1 MEETILAPR
10 DDSITQNDH
19 VSTPQQHEASDLA
32 KDAKTEEKSTA
43 SSDDLAPLMRG
54 ISSALDYIEHLL
66 TFANTAGESQDSLMR
81 EIDVRSNNLRTGLN
95 QTKREIDES
104 TATAS
109 TVQDA
114 TRTTVSSK
122 TDAIRSDLEKI
133 SQDLETKAE
142 GATKVLSA
150 IEDIGKGIK
159 LLALNATIEAARA
172 GEHGRGFAVVAKEVG
187 NLAQSTMQ
195 RTNEAVDLIDLSDV
209 TRSLRESMANIGS
222 DLDSL
227 GSEIEE
233 ALGGLKDRFAAM
245 SGRLDHISGHNQVVF
260 ELLDASKESSARTRS
275 KVSWATG
282 EIGNLS
288 ACTTDDAAISAKLS
302 QFLRSNHIHDD
313 PAYDRLADIKSRGKI
328 RIAID
333 PALVG
338 ASFRPQKNGPL
349 HGIDIDYAHAF
360 AKSIGVACEFVEHP
374 WDLLTEL
381 LFAGKKAGQPPA
393 DIVWCA
399 LPPSDFY
406 KGVAFSDTY
415 TYLNFSLIRRP
426 ENTSINT
433 IADLEGKVLGT
444 VNDPAALAVLE
455 DVGLRWA
462 DNENKPGGI
471 AKLSNMIAYGDI
483 SRVHDAVATGAID
496 AFAGDHP
503 VFHWASSNPQ
513 SPWHGRLEVLPKP
526 ILPHP
531 FFYVAAVAADPASY
545 TLLCAINDFIA
556 RFRTTPERAAIEKLW
571 QGEAINHHLTY
582 KDEAGN
588 LIGADELASSYQA
601 HCRKFNIDP
610 AK

>member
-1 MEETILAPR
+1 MEETIMAPR
-10 DDSITQNDH
+10 ADLVDQDN
-19 VSTPQQHEASDLA
+19 PQQ
-32 KDAKTEEKSTA
+32 
-43 SSDDLAPLMRG
+43 SSDTPPALPDADDRQVDQLDALMRG
-54 ISSALDYIEHLL
+54 ISTALDYIENLL
-66 TFANTAGESQDSLMR
+66 EFANTAGETQDSLMR
-81 EIDVRSNNLRTGLN
+81 EIDVRSNNLRTGLEE
-95 QTKREIDES
+95 TRREIEES
-104 TATAS
+104 TATANDVQES
-109 TVQDA
+109 TRV
-114 TRTTVSSK
+114 TVSSK
-122 TDAIRSDLEKI
+122 TDAIRGDLEKI

-142 GATKVLSA
+142 GAAKVLSA

-172 GEHGRGFAVVAKEVG
+172 GDHGRGFAVVAKEVG

-209 TRSLRESMANIGS
+209 TKSLRESMGNIGN

-227 GSEIEE
+227 GGEIEE
-233 ALGGLKDRFAAM
+233 ALGGLKDRFAQM
-245 SGRLDHISGHNQVVF
+245 SGRLEHISGHNQVVF
-260 ELLDASKESSARTRS
+260 ELLDASKDSSARTRS
-275 KVSWATG
+275 KVSWASG
-282 EIGNLS
+282 EIGKLS
-288 ACTTDDAAISAKLS
+288 DCTTDATNVATKLS
-302 QFLRSNHIHDD
+302 QFLATNHIPED
-313 PAYDRLADIKSRGKI
+313 PAYDRLADIKARGKI

-338 ASFRPQKNGPL
+338 ASFRPQKGGPL
-349 HGIDIDYAHAF
+349 KGIDIDYAEAF
-360 AKSIGVACEFVEHP
+360 AKSIGVECEFIEHP

-381 LFAGKKAGQPPA
+381 LFVGKNAGQPPA
-393 DIVWCA
+393 DVVWCA

-426 ENTSINT
+426 DNTSINT
-433 IADLEGKVLGT
+433 IGDLEGKVLGT

-483 SRVHDAVATGAID
+483 SRVHDAVADGAID

-503 VFHWASSNPQ
+503 VFYWASRNSQ
-513 SPWHGRLEVLPKP
+513 SPWHGRMEVLPKP

-531 FFYVAAVAADPASY
+531 FFYVAAVAAEPASY
-545 TLLCAINDFIA
+545 QLLCAINTFIA
-556 RFRTTPERAAIEKLW
+556 DFRKTPKRAEIEKLW
-571 QGEAINHHLTY
+571 QGEAIEHHLTY

-588 LIGADELASSYQA
+588 LIGADELASSYHA
-601 HCRKFNIDP
+601 HCRKFGISTD
-610 AK
+610 

>member
-1 MEETILAPR
+1 MEETILMPR
-10 DDSITQNDH
+10 DDVLATNNQHSPADRSAVMPSIGGTSADQ
-19 VSTPQQHEASDLA
+19 V
-32 KDAKTEEKSTA
+32 DA
-43 SSDDLAPLMRG
+43 LMRG
-54 ISSALDYIEHLL
+54 ISTALDYIEHLL
-66 TFANTAGESQDSLMR
+66 DFATTAGESQDSLMR
-81 EIDVRSNNLRTGLN
+81 EIDVRSNNLRTGLE
-95 QTKREIDES
+95 QTRREISES

-109 TVQDA
+109 NVQET
-114 TRTTVSSK
+114 TRATVSAK

-195 RTNEAVDLIDLSDV
+195 RTTEAVHLIDLSDV
-209 TRSLRESMANIGS
+209 TKSLRESMANIGN

-233 ALGGLKDRFAAM
+233 ALGGLKDRFLQM
-245 SGRLDHISGHNQVVF
+245 SGRLEHISGHNQVVF
-260 ELLDASKESSARTRS
+260 ELLDASKESSARTRG
-275 KVSWATG
+275 KVSWAES
-282 EIGNLS
+282 EIGKLS
-288 ACTTDDAAISAKLS
+288 RCTTDSATATAKLS
-302 QFLRSNHIHDD
+302 QFLAANHIHED
-313 PAYDRLADIKSRGKI
+313 PAYDRLADIKARGKI

-338 ASFRPQKNGPL
+338 ASFRPQKHGPL
-349 HGIDIDYAHAF
+349 HGIDIDYAEAF
-360 AKSIGVACEFVEHP
+360 AKAIGVECEFVEHP

-381 LFAGKKAGQPPA
+381 LFVGKKEGQPTA
-393 DIVWCA
+393 DVVWCA

-426 ENTSINT
+426 DNTSINT

-483 SRVHDAVATGAID
+483 SRVHDAVANGAID

-503 VFHWASSNPQ
+503 VFHWACENPQ
-513 SPWHGRLEVLPKP
+513 SPWHKRLEVLPKP

-531 FFYVAAVAADPASY
+531 FFYVAAVAATPASY
-545 TLLCAINDFIA
+545 NLLTSINDFIA
-556 RFRTTPERAAIEKLW
+556 DFRTTPQRAEIEKLW
-571 QGEAINHHLTY
+571 QGQAINHHLTY

-588 LIGADELASSYQA
+588 LIGADELASSYHA
-601 HCRKFNIDP
+601 HCRKYGLDMDLTK
-610 AK
+610 A

>member
-1 MEETILAPR
+1 MEETILTPR
-10 DDSITQNDH
+10 NSNLARENH
-19 VSTPQQHEASDLA
+19 VF
-32 KDAKTEEKSTA
+32 
-43 SSDDLAPLMRG
+43 SSDHYTQPKSPEQTNATEIAALMRG
-54 ISSALDYIEHLL
+54 ISSGLDYIEHLL
-66 TFANTAGESQDSLMR
+66 KFANTAGESQDSLMR
-81 EIDVRSNNLRTGLN
+81 EIDVRSHNLRTGLD
-95 QTKREIDES
+95 QTRREIDES
-104 TATAS
+104 TTTANA
-109 TVQDA
+109 VQDA

-122 TDAIRSDLEKI
+122 TEAIRSDLEKI

-142 GATKVLSA
+142 GAAKVLSA

-159 LLALNATIEAARA
+159 LLALNAAIEAARA
-172 GEHGRGFAVVAKEVG
+172 GDHGRGFAVVAKEVG

-209 TRSLRESMANIGS
+209 TRSLRDSMANIDT

-227 GSEIEE
+227 GSEIED

-245 SGRLDHISGHNQVVF
+245 AGRLEHISGHNQVVF

-275 KVSWATG
+275 KVAWAATEITG
-282 EIGNLS
+282 L
-288 ACTTDDAAISAKLS
+288 ATCTRDSTNVAGKLS
-302 QFLRSNHIHDD
+302 HFLRSNHIHED
-313 PAYDRLADIKSRGKI
+313 PGYDRLADIKSRGKI

-349 HGIDIDYAHAF
+349 HGIDIDYAEAF
-360 AKSIGVACEFVEHP
+360 AKSIGVTCEFVEHP

-381 LFAGKKAGQPPA
+381 LFAGKKAGQPTA
-393 DIVWCA
+393 DVVWCA

-426 ENTSINT
+426 ENTAINT
-433 IADLEGKVLGT
+433 IADLGGKVLGT

-483 SRVHDAVATGAID
+483 SRVHDAIASGAID

-503 VFHWASSNPQ
+503 VFHWASSNPKTPGTAGSKFCPNRSFPIRFSMSWPSPPTRQPIICYAQ
-513 SPWHGRLEVLPKP
+513 SMTSSQRSAKHRNGPKLKSCGRVRRST
-526 ILPHP
+526 I
-531 FFYVAAVAADPASY
+531 
-545 TLLCAINDFIA
+545 T
-556 RFRTTPERAAIEKLW
+556 
-571 QGEAINHHLTY
+571 
-582 KDEAGN
+582 
-588 LIGADELASSYQA
+588 
-601 HCRKFNIDP
+601 
-610 AK
+610 

>member
-1 MEETILAPR
+1 MEETIRAPR
-10 DDSITQNDH
+10 DDTSTQQDAQ
-19 VSTPQQHEASDLA
+19 TPALDPVAKPTATAQHHDQV
-32 KDAKTEEKSTA
+32 DG
-43 SSDDLAPLMRG
+43 LMRG
-54 ISSALDYIEHLL
+54 ISTALDYIKNLL
-66 TFANTAGESQDSLMR
+66 EFANTAGETQDSLMR
-81 EIDVRSNNLRTGLN
+81 EIDVRSNNLRTGIK
-95 QTKREIDES
+95 QTRVEIDES
-104 TATAS
+104 TATAND
-109 TVQDA
+109 VQQA
-114 TRTTVSSK
+114 TRETVSAK
-122 TDAIRSDLEKI
+122 TEAIRADLEKI
-133 SQDLETKAE
+133 SQSLETKAE

-209 TRSLRESMANIGS
+209 TKSLRDSMVTIGS

-227 GSEIEE
+227 GGEIEQT
-233 ALGGLKDRFAAM
+233 LSDLKSRFSEM
-245 SGRLDHISGHNQVVF
+245 SGRLEHIGGHNQVVF
-260 ELLDASKESSARTRS
+260 ELLDASKESSARTRG
-275 KVSWATG
+275 KVNWAAG
-282 EIGNLS
+282 EIGKLANATSDS
-288 ACTTDDAAISAKLS
+288 ASAKPRLS
-302 QFLRSNHIHDD
+302 QFLASNHIHED
-313 PAYDRLADIKSRGKI
+313 PAYDRLADIKARGKI

-338 ASFRPQKNGPL
+338 ASFRPSKGGPL
-349 HGIDIDYAHAF
+349 HGIDIDYAEAF
-360 AKSIGVACEFVEHP
+360 AKSIGVRCEFVEHP

-381 LFAGKKAGQPPA
+381 LFAGKKPGDPTA
-393 DIVWCA
+393 DVVWCA

-426 ENTSINT
+426 DNTSINT

-483 SRVHDAVATGAID
+483 SRVHDAVANGAID

-503 VFHWASSNPQ
+503 VFHWASTNPQ

-545 TLLCAINDFIA
+545 KLLCAINDFIA
-556 RFRTTPERAAIEKLW
+556 GFRTTPARAEIEKLW
-571 QGEAINHHLTY
+571 QGQAINHHLTY

-588 LIGADELASSYQA
+588 LIGADELAGSYAA
-601 HCRKFNIDP
+601 HCRKHGLTSEV
-610 AK
+610 

>member
-10 DDSITQNDH
+10 ADLVDQDEL
-19 VSTPQQHEASDLA
+19 QQ
-32 KDAKTEEKSTA
+32 
-43 SSDDLAPLMRG
+43 SSDTQPMQADAPPPQADQLDGLMRG
-54 ISSALDYIEHLL
+54 ISTALDYIENLL
-66 TFANTAGESQDSLMR
+66 KFANTAGETQDSLMR
-81 EIDVRSNNLRTGLN
+81 EIDVRSNNLRTGLE
-95 QTKREIDES
+95 QTRREIEES
-104 TATAS
+104 THTANDVQES
-109 TVQDA
+109 TRA
-114 TRTTVSSK
+114 TVSSK
-122 TDAIRSDLEKI
+122 TDAIRGDLEKI

-142 GATKVLSA
+142 GAAKVLSA

-209 TRSLRESMANIGS
+209 TKSLRESMGNIGN

-227 GSEIEE
+227 GGEIEE
-233 ALGGLKDRFAAM
+233 ALGGLKDRFAQM
-245 SGRLDHISGHNQVVF
+245 SGRLEHISGHNQVVF
-260 ELLDASKESSARTRS
+260 ELLDASKDSSARTRS
-275 KVSWATG
+275 KVSWASG
-282 EIGNLS
+282 EIAKLS
-288 ACTTDDAAISAKLS
+288 NCTTDTANVSTKLS
-302 QFLRSNHIHDD
+302 QFLAASYIPED
-313 PAYDRLADIKSRGKI
+313 PAYDRLADIKARGKI

-338 ASFRPQKNGPL
+338 ASFRPQKGGPL
-349 HGIDIDYAHAF
+349 HGIDIDYAKAF
-360 AKSIGVACEFVEHP
+360 AKSIGVECEFIEHP

-381 LFAGKKAGQPPA
+381 LFVGKKAGQPPA
-393 DIVWCA
+393 DVVWCA
-399 LPPSDFY
+399 LPPNDFY

-426 ENTSINT
+426 DNTSINT

-462 DNENKPGGI
+462 DNENKHGGI

-483 SRVHDAVATGAID
+483 SRVHDAVADGAID

-503 VFHWASSNPQ
+503 VFYWASKNPQ

-531 FFYVAAVAADPASY
+531 FFYVAAVAAEPASY
-545 TLLCAINDFIA
+545 PLLCAINDFIA
-556 RFRTTPERAAIEKLW
+556 DFRKTPKRAEIEKLW
-571 QGEAINHHLTY
+571 QGQPIEHHLTY

-588 LIGADELASSYQA
+588 LIGADELASSYHA
-601 HCRKFNIDP
+601 HCRKYGLNSD
-610 AK
+610 

>member
-1 MEETILAPR
+1 MEETIMAPR
-10 DDSITQNDH
+10 ADLSDQH
-19 VSTPQQHEASDLA
+19 APQQSADMQSVYSDPQAEQL
-32 KDAKTEEKSTA
+32 DA
-43 SSDDLAPLMRG
+43 LMRG
-54 ISSALDYIEHLL
+54 ISTALDYIEHLL
-66 TFANTAGESQDSLMR
+66 EFANTAGETQDSLMR
-81 EIDVRSNNLRTGLN
+81 EIDVRSNNLRTGLE
-95 QTKREIDES
+95 QTSREIEES
-104 TATAS
+104 TATANDVQES
-109 TVQDA
+109 T
-114 TRTTVSSK
+114 REIVSTK
-122 TDAIRSDLEKI
+122 THAIRTDLEKI
-133 SQDLETKAE
+133 SQDLESKAE

-209 TRSLRESMANIGS
+209 TQSLRDSMVSIGR

-227 GSEIEE
+227 GGEIEQ
-233 ALGGLKDRFAAM
+233 ALSDLKNRFHEM
-245 SGRLDHISGHNQVVF
+245 SGRLEHISGHNHVVF
-260 ELLDASKESSARTRS
+260 ELLDASKESSARARG
-275 KVSWATG
+275 KVTWAAG
-282 EIGNLS
+282 EIGKLS
-288 ACTTDDAAISAKLS
+288 NCTEDSISAKGRLS
-302 QFLRSNHIHDD
+302 QFLATNHIHED
-313 PAYDRLADIKSRGKI
+313 PAYDRLTDIKARGKI

-338 ASFRPQKNGPL
+338 ASFRPQKGGPL
-349 HGIDIDYAHAF
+349 HGIDVDYAEAF
-360 AKSIGVACEFVEHP
+360 AKSIGVQCEFIEHP

-381 LFAGKKAGQPPA
+381 LFVGKKAGQPPA
-393 DIVWCA
+393 DVVWCA

-426 ENTSINT
+426 DNTSINT

-483 SRVHDAVATGAID
+483 SRVHDAVADGAID

-503 VFHWASSNPQ
+503 VFYWASKNPQ

-526 ILPHP
+526 ILSHP
-531 FFYVAAVAADPASY
+531 FFYAAAVAADPASY
-545 TLLCAINDFIA
+545 PLLCAINNFIA
-556 RFRTTPERAAIEKLW
+556 DFRKTPKRTEIEKLW
-571 QGEAINHHLTY
+571 QGQPIEHHLTY

-588 LIGADELASSYQA
+588 LIGADELASSYHA
-601 HCRKFNIDP
+601 HCRKYGLNPD
-610 AK
+610 

>member
-1 MEETILAPR
+1 MEETIMAPR
-10 DDSITQNDH
+10 ADLSDQDATQQSADMQS
-19 VSTPQQHEASDLA
+19 VYSDPQAEQL
-32 KDAKTEEKSTA
+32 DA
-43 SSDDLAPLMRG
+43 LMRG
-54 ISSALDYIEHLL
+54 ISTALDYIEHLL
-66 TFANTAGESQDSLMR
+66 EFANTAGETQDSLMR
-81 EIDVRSNNLRTGLN
+81 EIDVRSNNLRTGLE
-95 QTKREIDES
+95 QTSREIEES
-104 TATAS
+104 TATANDVQES
-109 TVQDA
+109 T
-114 TRTTVSSK
+114 REIVSTK
-122 TDAIRSDLEKI
+122 THAIRTDLEKI
-133 SQDLETKAE
+133 SQDLESKAE

-209 TRSLRESMANIGS
+209 TQSLRNSMVSIGR

-227 GSEIEE
+227 GGEIEQ
-233 ALGGLKDRFAAM
+233 ALSDLKNRFHEM
-245 SGRLDHISGHNQVVF
+245 SGRLEHISGHNHVVF
-260 ELLDASKESSARTRS
+260 ELLDASKESSARARG
-275 KVSWATG
+275 KVNWAAG
-282 EIGNLS
+282 EIGKLS
-288 ACTTDDAAISAKLS
+288 TCTEDSISAKGRLS
-302 QFLRSNHIHDD
+302 QFLATNHIHED
-313 PAYDRLADIKSRGKI
+313 PAYDRLKDIKARGKI

-338 ASFRPQKNGPL
+338 ASFRPQKGGPL
-349 HGIDIDYAHAF
+349 HGIDIDYAEAF
-360 AKSIGVACEFVEHP
+360 AKSIGVQCEFIEHP

-381 LFAGKKAGQPPA
+381 LFVGKRAGQPPA
-393 DIVWCA
+393 DVVWCA

-426 ENTSINT
+426 DNTSINT

-483 SRVHDAVATGAID
+483 SRVHDAVADGAID

-503 VFHWASSNPQ
+503 VFYWASKNPQ

-526 ILPHP
+526 ILSHP
-531 FFYVAAVAADPASY
+531 FFYAAAVAADPASY
-545 TLLCAINDFIA
+545 PLLCAINNFITDF
-556 RFRTTPERAAIEKLW
+556 RKTPKRTEIEKLW
-571 QGEAINHHLTY
+571 QGQPIEHHLTY

-588 LIGADELASSYQA
+588 LIGADELASSYHA
-601 HCRKFNIDP
+601 HCRKYGLNPD
-610 AK
+610 